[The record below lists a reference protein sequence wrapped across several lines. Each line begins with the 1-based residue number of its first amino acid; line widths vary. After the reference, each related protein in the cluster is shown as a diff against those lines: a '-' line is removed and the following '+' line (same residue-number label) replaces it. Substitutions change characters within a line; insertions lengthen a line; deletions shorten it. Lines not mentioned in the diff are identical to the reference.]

1 MSSALLDR
9 PVQLRHDDGNGD
21 DFDEEASVQ
30 NDSEV
35 DQSADSDSDATGSES
50 IDEVFQAPA
59 GLSKVVDSLQDD
71 DSSSEPEEDSALKDI
86 SFGVLAKAQETFD
99 PRQRKRKYEEATQ
112 DAIADTGKNEEDNFD
127 TRKRS
132 KEARIDAPKRSSKH
146 APVIESARKP
156 VSRKRT
162 IFEPPAA
169 QKFRD
174 PRFDPTVMSANRDR
188 NTAEKVNKNYAF
200 LTQYQAAEILD
211 LKTQIKKAKDPNVVA
226 DLKRKVMSL
235 ESKVRNA
242 EMRQKEEAIK
252 RRHNQQEKEALRTGQ
267 KAKPYYLKE
276 ADVRKLA
283 KEERLQSLGK
293 RARDKAE
300 KRRQKREKGKDAR
313 DMPRFR
319 REG

>member
-50 IDEVFQAPA
+50 IDE
-59 GLSKVVDSLQDD
+59 DD

>member
-9 PVQLRHDDGNGD
+9 PVQLRHDDGDGD

-30 NDSEV
+30 NNSEV
-35 DQSADSDSDATGSES
+35 DQSADSDSGATGSES
-50 IDEVFQAPA
+50 IDE
-59 GLSKVVDSLQDD
+59 DD